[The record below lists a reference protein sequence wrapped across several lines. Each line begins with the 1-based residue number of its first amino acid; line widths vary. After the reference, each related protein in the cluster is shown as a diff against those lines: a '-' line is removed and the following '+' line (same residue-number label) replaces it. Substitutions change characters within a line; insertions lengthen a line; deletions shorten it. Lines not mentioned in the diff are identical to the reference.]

1 MDKKAVQILNRLM
14 DDQKKHS
21 VSAEEFAYARKMG
34 VVVEDRPIT
43 YDQALDVLTHCF
55 DAVSLEDAAQ
65 AFLIVCPRA
74 VHEFV
79 SGRWMPPVP
88 DKM

>member
-21 VSAEEFAYARKMG
+21 VSAEELAYARKMG

-43 YDQALDVLTHCF
+43 RDQAVDVLEQVFEAMSNVSAPHVSSARRKQG
-55 DAVSLEDAAQ
+55 AVPS
-65 AFLIVCPRA
+65 
-74 VHEFV
+74 
-79 SGRWMPPVP
+79 
-88 DKM
+88 